1 MTRIEKDALGKKAV
15 PTDAYYGIHT
25 QRASENFQI
34 SGKICLEMFHTIALI
49 KIAAACAHRKLKLL
63 DVKKSS
69 AIEKASKEIL
79 AGKFDDQFIVDIYQA
94 GAGTA
99 THMNVNEVIANR
111 ATEILGG
118 KKGSYIVHSND
129 HVNMSQS
136 TNDVFPTAMRI
147 LLLQLSKHLLS
158 ALYHLEQ
165 QLHQK
170 AQLNKLTWK
179 SGRTH
184 LQDAVPMTWAQEI
197 EAWAVTVHD
206 CQERI
211 EESLHP
217 LKELS
222 IGGTAI
228 GTGTNTHPKYK
239 ALVVKELRSL
249 THLPLKSK
257 QNLIEATQSMAD
269 FTHFSG
275 ALRETAVELAR
286 ISKDIQLLSSG
297 PRTGLHELLLPAV
310 EPGSS
315 IMPGKV
321 NPSMAEMLC
330 MVCYQVIGYDKAVE
344 IAALSGNLE
353 LNVNMPLIAHNLI
366 DGTAILTHAIKE
378 FDERCVRGMNVNK
391 KVSEENYKNSQGM
404 ATFLNPLIGYA
415 KAAEITQI
423 ADREHK
429 DIVTII
435 RERKILSEKQIRT
448 IFKTRQKPP
457 ANGLMA

>member
-1 MTRIEKDALGKKAV
+1 MMTRIEKDALGKKAV
-15 PTDAYYGIHT
+15 QTDAYYGIHT
-25 QRASENFQI
+25 QRACENFQI

-49 KIAAACAHRKLKLL
+49 KIAAARTHNKLKLL
-63 DVKKSS
+63 DAEKMS
-69 AIEKASKEIL
+69 AIEKAAREIL

-118 KKGSYIVHSND
+118 KKGSYIINPND
-129 HVNMSQS
+129 HVNISQS
-136 TNDVFPTAMRI
+136 TNDVYPTAMRI

-165 QLHQK
+165 QLHLK
-170 AQLNKLTWK
+170 AQLNKRIWK

-184 LQDAVPMTWAQEI
+184 LQDAVPITWGQEI

-206 CQERI
+206 CQNRI
-211 EESLHP
+211 DGALHS

-228 GTGTNTHPKYK
+228 GTGTNAHQKYK
-239 ALVVKELRSL
+239 MLVVKELKIL
-249 THLPLKSK
+249 TRLPLKSK
-257 QNLIEATQSMAD
+257 QNLIEATQSMSD
-269 FTHFSG
+269 FVHFSG

-344 IAALSGNLE
+344 ISALSGNLE

-366 DGTAILTHAIKE
+366 DGTTILAHTIKE

-391 KVSEENYKNSQGM
+391 KVSKENYKNSQGM

-415 KAAEITQI
+415 KAAEITKI
-423 ADREHK
+423 AEREHK
-429 DIVTII
+429 NVVTII
-435 RERKILSEKQIRT
+435 RERKILSEQQIKN
-448 IFKTRQKPP
+448 IFKTF
-457 ANGLMA
+457 